1 MIDAAGLRV
10 MKAIAD
16 EGSFT
21 SAANALGF
29 TQPAI
34 SQMVRRLRAAHG
46 HRPRRTL
53 GRQVR
58 PAAGQVLARHAV
70 GVLAALD
77 AAEEEITAIAGLRA
91 GRVRLQAFPSS
102 SATLVP
108 KALAILR
115 SRHPDITMT
124 FTEAEPPQS
133 LAALRAGDCDVA
145 VIFATEDVD
154 AGELEED
161 LSLLVTRHLLDDE
174 LRLATPKDHPLA
186 QSGTASL
193 SDFASEDWI
202 AGCPRC
208 TRPPRRARRP
218 RRLPAHRLLR
228 DRGLRRAAG
237 SGHRRTRG
245 VRAGHHPRGRQARRR
260 RDAVADSPLAAPDPR
275 GDSPDLLRVPEVSE
289 PPWMR
294 CALRRGRP
302 RHLARRA
309 RRGGC
314 LARVTPAAPAV
325 RRPRRERRSRARAGV
340 RSVRA
345 SPPGIRCRH
354 G

>member
-34 SQMVRRLRAAHG
+34 SQMVRRLEQ
-46 HRPRRTL
+46 RTGTVL
-53 GRQVR
+53 VERYGRQVR
-58 PAAGQVLARHAV
+58 LTEAGQVLARHAV

-115 SRHPDITMT
+115 ARHPDITMT

-145 VIFATEDVD
+145 VIFANKDVD

-186 QSGTASL
+186 QTGTATL
-193 SDFASEDWI
+193 ADFSSEEWI

-208 TRPPRRARRP
+208 RAHLVGLADKAGFRPTVSFEIEDYVAQLGLVTAGLGVALVPDIILNAAKHDDVAT
-218 RRLPAHRLLR
+218 LSLSPASHRQIL
-228 DRGLRRAAG
+228 
-237 SGHRRTRG
+237 
-245 VRAGHHPRGRQARRR
+245 
-260 RDAVADSPLAAPDPR
+260 AVTT
-275 GDSPDLLRVPEVSE
+275 PDLLRVPAVAAA
-289 PPWMR
+289 MDAL
-294 CALRRGRP
+294 CAAAGADP
-302 RHLARRA
+302 AASPAELAA
-309 RRGGC
+309 
-314 LARVTPAAPAV
+314 TPA
-325 RRPRRERRSRARAGV
+325 
-340 RSVRA
+340 
-345 SPPGIRCRH
+345 
-354 G
+354 